1 MAREQMKSK
10 NKANGSAGYVVKSG
24 ANGGALLT
32 SSAASSTGGSGLSG
46 AGSVDASELAVANTA
61 LSTAAGAARTAC
73 ADPAEL
79 AANGKRPRATGTAS
93 GSNESERAD
102 ARPSARAGSNA
113 SAAPRR
119 GNRFAKIP
127 AGREALPI
135 DGEAFVDAVHRQV
148 DLVQLQVALLR
159 SKDEKI
165 VQREVASLR
174 ELLYGKRAPV
184 AGDEEPQIIFD
195 IPGPETPERSEP

>member
-10 NKANGSAGYVVKSG
+10 NKANGSAGYAAKPG
-24 ANGGALLT
+24 ANGGALLS
-32 SSAASSTGGSGLSG
+32 SSAASSAGGSGLSG
-46 AGSVDASELAVANTA
+46 AGSVDASELAVANAA

-93 GSNESERAD
+93 EPSESEKGSAK
-102 ARPSARAGSNA
+102 PSAP
-113 SAAPRR
+113 PRGR
-119 GNRFAKIP
+119 NRFAKIP

>member
-1 MAREQMKSK
+1 MARQQMKSK
-10 NKANGSAGYVVKSG
+10 NKANGSAGYAAKPG

-46 AGSVDASELAVANTA
+46 AGSVDASELAVANAA

-79 AANGKRPRATGTAS
+79 AANGKRARATGTAS
-93 GSNESERAD
+93 EPSEGEKSD

-135 DGEAFVDAVHRQV
+135 DGEAFVDAVHSQV

-159 SKDEKI
+159 SQDEKI

-174 ELLYGKRAPV
+174 ELLYGKRAT
-184 AGDEEPQIIFD
+184 GGEDEPAQIIFD
-195 IPGPETPERSEP
+195 MPGPERDKQ